1 VPEAIYEGLPEARA
15 GSDVAGYD
23 SVLVDEERS
32 GPSPTVVEAGVHTP
46 GLMRRH
52 ANRVLPV
59 HELIFVQEGTLPIA
73 EGDRRF
79 EVRRDEWVILRAGRR
94 HFGYEDLDR
103 ETWFYWL
110 CFGDGSPDGK
120 GVESEIVLGRK
131 TGPVARPG
139 RLRAQFEHL
148 LEDQGGAI
156 LSPPMARSHLQLLLG
171 EILLPPPIDVGEE
184 ALSVLARQASAFAAD
199 HLSEPDLS
207 TAGIAGALA
216 CSPDYLGRV
225 FRGAFN
231 ETLTQH
237 IHRLRIDRARTL
249 FRSTGLPVD
258 RVAVAVGFG
267 DVRYFRRIFKRRVGL
282 TPGQFRRLRPSAG
295 EVMTGERL
303 V

>member
-1 VPEAIYEGLPEARA
+1 M
-15 GSDVAGYD
+15 
-23 SVLVDEERS
+23 
-32 GPSPTVVEAGVHTP
+32 HTP

-52 ANRVLPV
+52 ADRVLPV

-79 EVRRDEWVILRAGRR
+79 EVRRDEWLILRAGRR
-94 HFGYEDLDR
+94 HSGYEDLDR

-110 CFGDGSPDGK
+110 CFGGGSPDGK

-148 LEDQGGAI
+148 LEDQGVAI

-207 TAGIAGALA
+207 TAGIAGRQHGRSSGRAPGYV
-216 CSPDYLGRV
+216 SPAPRRPASISV
-225 FRGAFN
+225 RRGGWAGS
-231 ETLTQH
+231 
-237 IHRLRIDRARTL
+237 D
-249 FRSTGLPVD
+249 D
-258 RVAVAVGFG
+258 GF
-267 DVRYFRRIFKRRVGL
+267 
-282 TPGQFRRLRPSAG
+282 PP
-295 EVMTGERL
+295 
-303 V
+303 